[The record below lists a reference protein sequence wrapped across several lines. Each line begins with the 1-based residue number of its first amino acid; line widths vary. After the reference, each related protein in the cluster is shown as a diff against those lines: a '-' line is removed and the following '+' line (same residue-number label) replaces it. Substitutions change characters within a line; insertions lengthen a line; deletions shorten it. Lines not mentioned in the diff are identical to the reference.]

1 MNAENVAHA
10 EMGMS
15 DEERSKY
22 WAGHLTIA
30 PTGPENVVG
39 LKAVM
44 LQEIVEEPFMSPDII
59 GRIVPLDDIIN
70 LWAKENWKTYN
81 VVRLDYLP
89 GTPRAVMLYVARIQS
104 AEVREELWDIG
115 EAVHEYVKQYLA
127 KKHELELKGL
137 ELKAAEEK
145 AQHEKAEADRKEVDR
160 LAELG
165 RSHEANCGKAG
176 KKARR

>member
-15 DEERSKY
+15 EEERKKY

-44 LQEIVEEPFMSPDII
+44 LYELDPD
-59 GRIVPLDDIIN
+59 GSGWMPLDDLIN
-70 LWAKENWKTYN
+70 AWAKENWKTYN

-104 AEVREELWDIG
+104 AEVREELWNIG

-145 AQHEKAEADRKEVDR
+145 AQREKAEMDRREMER

-165 RSHEANCGKAG
+165 RSHEANCGKG
-176 KKARR
+176 KKGKR

>member
-1 MNAENVAHA
+1 MNAENVAHV

-15 DEERSKY
+15 EEERQKY

-39 LKAVM
+39 LKAV
-44 LQEIVEEPFMSPDII
+44 LLEESRDLGDSPLK
-59 GRIVPLDDIIN
+59 LDSLVN
-70 LWAKENWKTYN
+70 TWAKENWKTYN

-89 GTPRAVMLYVARIQS
+89 GTPRAVMLYVARIQDP
-104 AEVREELWDIG
+104 EIREELWARG
-115 EAVHEYVKQYLA
+115 EAVQAFVAQYLA
-127 KKHELELKGL
+127 KQAELTQKGL

-145 AQHEKAEADRKEVDR
+145 AQREKAEADRKETER

-165 RSHEANCGKAG
+165 RSHEANCGKG
-176 KKARR
+176 KKVKR

>member
-15 DEERSKY
+15 EEERQKY

-39 LKAVM
+39 LKAV
-44 LQEIVEEPFMSPDII
+44 LLEEGDDET
-59 GRIVPLDDIIN
+59 GLHCKLDERIN
-70 LWAKENWKTYN
+70 MWAKENWKTYN
-81 VVRLDYLP
+81 IVRLDYLP
-89 GTPRAVMLYVARIQS
+89 GLPRAVMLYVARIQDP
-104 AEVREELWDIG
+104 EIREELWARG

-145 AQHEKAEADRKEVDR
+145 AQREKAEADRKEMER

-165 RSHEANCGKAG
+165 RSHEVNCGKG
-176 KKARR
+176 RKVKR